1 MTTPRRFTAG
11 NDAAGERVDK
21 WLAANLPEVSR
32 ARVQAWILEGRVHVD
47 GLPCRPRQL
56 LAIGNV
62 IDVQPGPAPTTS
74 AVPDA
79 SVSVEVVF
87 EDEYLMVVNKPA
99 GMVVHPARGHAT
111 GTLVNGLLARGTF
124 KQSPVDPLDSE
135 GHLRPGIV
143 HRIDKDTSGLLV
155 ISKTDPVR
163 EGLKEQLAQH
173 KMQRVYQALTCGVPR
188 MLEIRTHYGRHPT
201 SRLRFSS
208 KVHAGKLAATH
219 VRVLQVLADGHA
231 AWVEC
236 QLETGRTHQI
246 RVHLME
252 QAQSPLLADPLY
264 RNEKSSDPL
273 LQRAAESIGR
283 QALHAGVL
291 GFVHPVTQQ
300 FLHFEVPPSPDF
312 IAALRALQL
321 PAS

>member
-1 MTTPRRFTAG
+1 MTLKPACRFTIG
-11 NDAAGERVDK
+11 IDAAGERVDK
-21 WLAANLPEVSR
+21 WLAANMPDVSR
-32 ARVQAWILEGRVHVD
+32 ARVQAWIAEGRVHID
-47 GLPCRPRQL
+47 GRPCRPRYIL
-56 LAIGNV
+56 VAGNI
-62 IDVQPGPAPTTS
+62 IDVQPGPAPTTL
-74 AVPDA
+74 AEPDA
-79 SVSVEVVF
+79 SVAIDVVF
-87 EDEYLMVVNKPA
+87 EDEHLMVINKPA

-111 GTLVNGLLARGTF
+111 GTLVNGLIARNTF
-124 KQSPVDPLDSE
+124 KQPLVDPLDSE

-173 KMQRVYQALTCGVPR
+173 RMQRVYQAVTCGVPK
-188 MLEIRTHYGRHPT
+188 MLEIRTLFGRHPT
-201 SRLRFSS
+201 SRLRFTS
-208 KVHAGKLAATH
+208 KVRDGKPAATH
-219 VRVLQVLADGHA
+219 VRVLQVLAGGHA

-236 QLETGRTHQI
+236 RLETGRTHQI

-273 LQRAAESIGR
+273 LQYAAGLIGR

-291 GFVHPVTQQ
+291 GFVHPVTDEQ
-300 FLHFEVPPSPDF
+300 LRFEVPPGPDF
-312 IAALRALQL
+312 TAALRALQ
-321 PAS
+321 AV